1 MDVAVPAYVGL
12 QIILL
17 ENLTIIYNYPE
28 MREFTSAE
36 VDSFM
41 AKAGMIF
48 PFLGSFWEMAQMP
61 CREDFADG
69 IFLMQSLKLAD
80 EMVAASVN
88 HPSLG
93 CHAGANPAA
102 T

>member
-1 MDVAVPAYVGL
+1 
-12 QIILL
+12 
-17 ENLTIIYNYPE
+17 